1 MKRRDARESKDRSPQ
16 LLVLISGHR
25 IWHMSGDRQV
35 GGSLGTPFLG
45 QICTPQLVSPSPR
58 APHPP
63 LTPPE
68 EEINHRISRTNDH
81 DDEEEV
87 RRQL

>member
-35 GGSLGTPFLG
+35 GGTLG
-45 QICTPQLVSPSPR
+45 S
-58 APHPP
+58 
-63 LTPPE
+63 
-68 EEINHRISRTNDH
+68 
-81 DDEEEV
+81 
-87 RRQL
+87 